1 MRLLVR
7 IASALGAMV
16 IAAAVWLVP
25 GAAHAAAPV
34 HIKEAEQSKCL
45 DIRTQDNI
53 FVPGAR
59 LQRFTCHDVN
69 EQRWDIIPIAGDTFV
84 LRNPL
89 TLLCVAVDTADFGAQ
104 VIERDC
110 ADSNPGVKWFTLGG
124 VPFVK
129 GSGFNQIRSVLASGS
144 CLDTFDTFVKIFPCS
159 PGLNN
164 KAQLWAAV

>member
-1 MRLLVR
+1 MRPLRWIV
-7 IASALGAMV
+7 SAT
-16 IAAAVWLVP
+16 AAVLTVWILP

-45 DIRTQDNI
+45 DIRTEDDI

-59 LQRFTCHDVN
+59 LQRFTCHSVR
-69 EQRWDIIPIAGDTFV
+69 EQQWEIVPLPGDSFV
-84 LRNPL
+84 LRNPA
-89 TLLCVAVDTADFGAQ
+89 TQLCVAVDSAAFGAQ
-104 VIERDC
+104 VVERACSDT
-110 ADSNPGVKWFTLGG
+110 NPGVRWFTLGG

-129 GSGFNQIRSVLASGS
+129 GSGFNQIRSSLASGS
-144 CLDTFDTFVKIFPCS
+144 CLDTLDTFVKIFPCS